1 MDEKKL
7 KQLDGIR
14 DTLGGILLIAGPIL
28 AILKLDTNPEVKYWY
43 HRCFLI
49 VAVPYIVAW
58 WTYVIKSRLQGKRVF
73 EKEVNRRL
81 TYIVVCLSVYI
92 IYLLY
97 KHFA

>member
-1 MDEKKL
+1 
-7 KQLDGIR
+7 
-14 DTLGGILLIAGPIL
+14 
-28 AILKLDTNPEVKYWY
+28 
-43 HRCFLI
+43 